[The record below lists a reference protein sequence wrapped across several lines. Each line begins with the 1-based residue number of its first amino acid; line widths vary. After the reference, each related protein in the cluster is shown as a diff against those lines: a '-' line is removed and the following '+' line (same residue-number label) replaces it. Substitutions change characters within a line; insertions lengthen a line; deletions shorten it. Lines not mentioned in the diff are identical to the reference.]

1 MAVHAWL
8 GLCLLVTLGL
18 ISAIALLSA
27 METAVLSARR
37 SRLLLIQDRRT
48 PVAVAVIESPLQFQ
62 TSAHLA
68 KSLAESLVYAAAALV
83 GMEGALLVQPDIMT
97 ASIGQ
102 ILARTWPG
110 IITGAI
116 TAYLA
121 VTILAESLP
130 KALACR
136 NPERTLLRWI
146 VLIRAFTLFFTPIFW
161 FTSRLARILAFGSG
175 LEPSLSNR
183 AAHSEEEIKLLV
195 EDSAEEGVL
204 EEEEKE
210 MIHSIFEFTD
220 TIARQVMVP
229 RIDVCGVDA
238 DTSLDEVVV
247 QAMGS
252 GHSRLPVYE
261 GTVDKVVGVVH
272 VKDMLPYLVKGRADV
287 LVRELMRAPYF
298 IPETKKIDELL
309 QEFRRHK
316 SQMAVVVDEFGGTS
330 GLVTVEDVL
339 EEIVGEIED
348 EYDVQERPGMEAS
361 DTGAGS
367 LVDARMTIEDV
378 NEQLCLELPAGDY
391 ETLGGFVFSMLGR
404 PAMTGET
411 IRHGSVELRV
421 EDVDGVRLNKIRV
434 MPVRDAE
441 PASK

>member
-1 MAVHAWL
+1 
-8 GLCLLVTLGL
+8 
-18 ISAIALLSA
+18 
-27 METAVLSARR
+27 
-37 SRLLLIQDRRT
+37 
-48 PVAVAVIESPLQFQ
+48 
-62 TSAHLA
+62 
-68 KSLAESLVYAAAALV
+68 
-83 GMEGALLVQPDIMT
+83 
-97 ASIGQ
+97 
-102 ILARTWPG
+102 
-110 IITGAI
+110 
-116 TAYLA
+116 
-121 VTILAESLP
+121 
-130 KALACR
+130 
-136 NPERTLLRWI
+136 
-146 VLIRAFTLFFTPIFW
+146 
-161 FTSRLARILAFGSG
+161 
-175 LEPSLSNR
+175 
-183 AAHSEEEIKLLV
+183 
-195 EDSAEEGVL
+195 
-204 EEEEKE
+204 
-210 MIHSIFEFTD
+210 
-220 TIARQVMVP
+220 
-229 RIDVCGVDA
+229 
-238 DTSLDEVVV
+238 
-247 QAMGS
+247 
-252 GHSRLPVYE
+252 
-261 GTVDKVVGVVH
+261 
-272 VKDMLPYLVKGRADV
+272 
-287 LVRELMRAPYF
+287 MRAPYF